1 MEMTDYLLSFKTKE
15 QAIVFAEQMGFTTT
29 EDEGNGIEVTLPL
42 PQSENH
48 VYTVIGEHFI
58 PTGKTE
64 KVRDE
69 TGMEWDQPVMKG
81 DGKHWVLFRDIKGDM
96 DAEPAEDFIVWSSD
110 MTERVRKRDED
121 GQFVADDPDTPED
134 EAWEEVP
141 VPRPENAPNRI
152 FL

>member
-1 MEMTDYLLSFKTKE
+1 M
-15 QAIVFAEQMGFTTT
+15 AVVFAEQMGFTTT

-42 PQSENH
+42 SQSEKH
-48 VYTVIGEHFI
+48 VYTVIGEHFVD
-58 PTGKTE
+58 TGKTE
-64 KVRDE
+64 TVRDE

-81 DGKHWVLFRDIKGDM
+81 DGNHWVLFRDIKGDM